1 MQMKV
6 SVAKSNEGHKIGV
19 DVAKM
24 IREDEAHKSV
34 IDRDNIGG
42 QLASLGSTSYKRSSS
57 QYGGDRHSSGS
68 VTISS
73 TSVSVHADVER
84 HRREAHEMKEL
95 NAEKS
100 IIIAKL
106 KRELE
111 HKDETIES
119 LKKEL
124 FHSKKD
130 DRLDDYRID

>member
-1 MQMKV
+1 
-6 SVAKSNEGHKIGV
+6 
-19 DVAKM
+19 
-24 IREDEAHKSV
+24 
-34 IDRDNIGG
+34 
-42 QLASLGSTSYKRSSS
+42 
-57 QYGGDRHSSGS
+57 
-68 VTISS
+68 
-73 TSVSVHADVER
+73 
-84 HRREAHEMKEL
+84 MKEL